1 MTPQLLA
8 PAAPLFATPRTPE
21 LVSEG
26 PRIRLVA
33 EALGTSLLSHQSYAA
48 EVGTELLPDGRYHYP
63 VVVWSV
69 PRQSGKTTGI
79 RAVGVDRGLSRDD
92 CGVFYT
98 AQTGKDARERW
109 QDAVKAVKSSP
120 LAPLATF
127 RSAAGAE
134 RIVWPNGSTF
144 RAFAPLPTSLHGY
157 TPPLVFLDEAFAY
170 DEQLGDDL
178 MGAIGPA
185 QSTLPHRQLWIVSTA
200 GTARSA
206 FLRRWIDRGL
216 AGDPGVALFLWGCPD
231 GVDVYDASRWHEW
244 HPGMER
250 LPDGRQLLT
259 VEAMREQAE
268 TLPRSEF
275 ERAFGNRWT
284 RTRSYLITAESWDA
298 LAHVELYAG
307 DEQRRPARGDAVVFG
322 WDVMPD
328 RSTGALTAAW
338 RDRDRV
344 QLRVVRSGVRIDQ
357 LVDAVRE
364 LHAQGWRRFAYAP
377 DGPSREVVPELTDP
391 MTNGQ
396 LRGLKLDEV
405 GGRDYA
411 DSWGLLLEHIA
422 RRTLAH
428 DGTDQLA
435 QAAANVATRP
445 SLDAAAPSRRASAGD
460 VTPLL
465 AGMVAAYALDR
476 RHTGSGVLI
485 DRHA

>member
-1 MTPQLLA
+1 MTALA
-8 PAAPLFATPRTPE
+8 PDAAWPYAGAAPLFATPRTPE
-21 LVSEG
+21 LESDG

-33 EALGTSLLSHQSYAA
+33 EAMGTPLLSHQSYTA
-48 EVGTELLPDGRYHYP
+48 EVGTERLPDGRYRYP

-109 QDAVKAVKSSP
+109 QDAVKAVKRSP

-144 RAFAPLPTSLHGY
+144 RAFAPLPTALHGY
-157 TPPLVFLDEAFAY
+157 TPPLVMLDEAFAH

-185 QSTLPHRQLWIVSTA
+185 QVTIPHRQLWIVSTA
-200 GTARSA
+200 GTARSV
-206 FLRRWIDRGL
+206 FLRRWIDAGL

-231 GVDVYDASRWHEW
+231 GVDVYDSSRWADW
-244 HPGMER
+244 HPGMEP
-250 LPDGRQLLT
+250 LPDGRQLVT
-259 VEAMREQAE
+259 VDALAQEAAR
-268 TLPRSEF
+268 LPRSEF
-275 ERAFGNRWT
+275 ERAYGNRWT

-298 LAHVELYAG
+298 LDHRQLYAG
-307 DEQRRPARGDAVVFG
+307 AEQAPPAAGTEVVYG

-328 RSTGALTAAW
+328 RSCAALTAAW
-338 RDRDRV
+338 RAGGRV
-344 QLRVVRSGVRIDQ
+344 QWRVVRTGEGMAWLPETIGQ
-357 LVDAVRE
+357 LHRS
-364 LHAQGWRRFAYAP
+364 GWRRFAYP
-377 DGPSREVVPELTDP
+377 GDGPAREVVPELDLP
-391 MTNGQ
+391 
-396 LRGLKLDEV
+396 GLKLTEV
-405 GGRDYA
+405 TGREYA
-411 DSWGLLLEHIA
+411 DSWGMLLELIA
-422 RRTLAH
+422 RRTMAH

-435 QAAANVATRP
+435 TAAANVATRP
-445 SLDAAAPSRRASAGD
+445 TLDAAAPSRRASAGD

-465 AGMVAAYALDR
+465 GGMVASWVLE
-476 RHTGSGVLI
+476 RHRPGPSAI
-485 DRHA
+485 DVRFA